1 VPVDTPSRIQWSAF
15 DPDSVT
21 TTQVA
26 VSSDSG
32 ATWVTIA
39 NVPGNPGS
47 YEWRAPCGHEGADY
61 LLRIRAL
68 DQSGVSDEGQAI
80 VAFVP
85 ERLCLD
91 GEDPVAP
98 PTFALL
104 PPTPNPAS
112 SGPTAFHF
120 YLPEVQGEKSLRLYD
135 VRGRLVRTIAL
146 DETLAGPNGVAWDG
160 KDEHGSIAPAGMYVA
175 RLTASGQA
183 ATRRFVRL

>member
-1 VPVDTPSRIQWSAF
+1 M
-15 DPDSVT
+15 
-21 TTQVA
+21 
-26 VSSDSG
+26 
-32 ATWVTIA
+32 TIA
-39 NVPGNPGS
+39 NLPGNPGS
-47 YEWRAPCGHEGADY
+47 YEWRAPCGQAGATY
-61 LLRIRAL
+61 KLRVSAL
-68 DQSGVSDEGQAI
+68 DRNGGTFDDGEAT

-85 ERLCLD
+85 DRVCLD
-91 GEDPVAP
+91 DENPVAP

-146 DETLAGPNGVAWDG
+146 DAALAGPNGVAWDG